1 MFDVNVVSE
10 NRVRHYS
17 IGRATEVGWEAKLEE
32 NHSVRWK
39 ETYEDWHRV
48 ERTLTRMKQE
58 VSDLLDQGW
67 TLSTASQ

>member
-10 NRVRHYS
+10 NRMRHYS

-32 NHSVRWK
+32 NHAVRWK

-67 TLSTASQ
+67 TISTASQ